1 MGTRGPVPKHSED
14 RKRRN
19 TPAVDAG
26 VEKVVV
32 ESSVDISIPTP
43 DANWHPIALRLWDS
57 LALSGQSRFYEPS
70 DWALAYSLMDDLT
83 YYKFATK
90 RSGQMLA
97 SIYAQMSSLLITEG
111 DRRRVG
117 TQANDPAA
125 KKAQDQGG
133 LSRGRGFS
141 QLSREADATSTL
153 RREEQEPV
161 HQVPQGD
168 APWAQQ

>member
-1 MGTRGPVPKHSED
+1 MGTRGPVPKRAED
-14 RKRRN
+14 R
-19 TPAVDAG
+19 AG
-26 VEKVVV
+26 HRAKSELVPRESAPGAADVVV
-32 ESSVDISIPTP
+32 PEP

-97 SIYAQMSSLLITEG
+97 SIYAQMSSLLISEG

-117 TQANDPAA
+117 IELARKTSEELESAGVMEMN
-125 KKAQDQGG
+125 KW
-133 LSRGRGFS
+133 
-141 QLSREADATSTL
+141 REALS
-153 RREEQEPV
+153 
-161 HQVPQGD
+161 G
-168 APWAQQ
+168 

>member
-19 TPAVDAG
+19 SPATDAG

-117 TQANDPAA
+117 IELARKSSEELESAGVMEMN
-125 KKAQDQGG
+125 KW
-133 LSRGRGFS
+133 
-141 QLSREADATSTL
+141 REALT
-153 RREEQEPV
+153 
-161 HQVPQGD
+161 G
-168 APWAQQ
+168 